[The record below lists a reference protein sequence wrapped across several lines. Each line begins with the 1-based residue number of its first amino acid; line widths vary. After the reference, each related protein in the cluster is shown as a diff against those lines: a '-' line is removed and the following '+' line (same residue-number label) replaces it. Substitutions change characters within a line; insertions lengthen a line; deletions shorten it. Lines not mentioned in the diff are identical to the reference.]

1 MSKWV
6 HSFRS
11 KVKKLLPISKRR
23 IVEETYEFKE
33 DLGLGNYSVVK
44 KAVHRKTGE
53 VVAIKIYDKRHLP
66 IFDKGCISTEVEI
79 LKSLR
84 HPNVINIKEAYDA
97 PKKLYI
103 VMEFMEGGELLDL
116 IRKRKVFPEREACK
130 IFFQTISALA
140 YLHSIGIIHRD
151 IKPDNLLLNT
161 TGEDAIVKI
170 ADFGFAKRIG
180 DGVLHTPCGSPVY
193 TAPEIVREEA
203 YNKSADMWSAGV
215 LLYIL
220 LCGFP
225 PFYHRDPNKL
235 FDEIEKGVFDFP
247 DPHWT
252 NISASAKELVSMLLT
267 LDPSARL
274 TAQQALVHPWLNPN
288 SVVATVEKNESAK
301 TDKDLEKS
309 GSEESFQYSEAEYV
323 WKQKPEMTKGK
334 GPCSYTSGDSG
345 EVNSGEINSATSS
358 YTFEVRMDEESAKS
372 DSSHED
378 FDFSIEQNK

>member
-6 HSFRS
+6 NSFRS

-33 DLGLGNYSVVK
+33 ELGVGNYSVVK
-44 KAVHRKTGE
+44 KAVHKKTGE
-53 VVAIKIYDKRHLP
+53 VVAIKIYDKRHLR
-66 IFDKGCISTEVEI
+66 IFDKGCINTEVEI

-84 HPNVINIKEAYDA
+84 HSNVINIKEAYDA

-130 IFFQTISALA
+130 IFHQTISALA
-140 YLHSIGIIHRD
+140 YLHSLGIIHRD
-151 IKPDNLLLNT
+151 IKPDNLLLTT

-180 DGVLHTPCGSPVY
+180 DGILYTPCGSPVY
-193 TAPEIVREEA
+193 TAPEIIREEP
-203 YNKSADMWSAGV
+203 YNKSADMWSVGI

-235 FDEIEKGVFDFP
+235 FDVIEKGVFDFP
-247 DPHWT
+247 NPQWA
-252 NISASAKELVSMLLT
+252 NISSSAKELVSLLLT
-267 LDPSARL
+267 LEPSERL

-288 SVVATVEKNESAK
+288 CVALPTTEKVVDIKNETVVEK
-301 TDKDLEKS
+301 TG
-309 GSEESFQYSEAEYV
+309 GSEEPFQYSEAEYSV
-323 WKQKPEMTKGK
+323 WKHRAEMTKGK
-334 GPCSYTSGDSG
+334 EPCQYSSADSG
-345 EVNSGEINSATSS
+345 EANSGDIHSADSS
-358 YTFEVRMDEESAKS
+358 YAFEVRMEDESTKSYSSQESVC
-372 DSSHED
+372 E
-378 FDFSIEQNK
+378 